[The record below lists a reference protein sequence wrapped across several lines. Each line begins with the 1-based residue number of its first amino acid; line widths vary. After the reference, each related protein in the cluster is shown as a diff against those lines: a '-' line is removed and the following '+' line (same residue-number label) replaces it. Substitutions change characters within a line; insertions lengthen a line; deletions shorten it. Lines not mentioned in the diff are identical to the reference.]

1 MNFSFS
7 FLLLIAL
14 SISIVSLEHSF
25 AQNISPHHQWKTIAD
40 PDSIICKSGHL
51 LLQKNDGTPS
61 CVMPSTY
68 LKLIDRGYGNYDS
81 SIMSKRPE
89 MMNKL
94 MQNMVSNEKLMNHWH
109 EMMQKNA
116 IIMMNTM
123 NDWVSQM
130 KENPELMRNI
140 LGPMASE
147 PQLREKM
154 IQAMKNH
161 PHMENSLKMHSAWM
175 DSVHH
180 PMINS
185 EMDAGMHGTLCSW
198 CPSYKMDSSSPTGFS
213 NSDRIMDVMHE
224 LWVNS
229 GISNDIHQLMIQNP
243 SHMSKMSEQMMNP
256 ILDSIMDD
264 EDLRRQMIELL
275 LEHPEFM
282 NSIRHSNSE
291 TNADH

>member
-1 MNFSFS
+1 MNFYFA

-14 SISIVSLEHSF
+14 SISMISLENSF
-25 AQNISPHHQWKTIAD
+25 AQNMSPHHQWKNTAD
-40 PDSIICKSGHL
+40 PDTITCKSGHL
-51 LLQKNDGTPS
+51 LLQKNDGTPT

-81 SIMSKRPE
+81 SIMSNRPE
-89 MMNKL
+89 MMNQL
-94 MQNMVSNEKLMNHWH
+94 MQNMVSNEKLMHHWH
-109 EMMQKNA
+109 EMMQKNP

-130 KENPELMRNI
+130 KVNPELMKNI
-140 LGPMASE
+140 LGPMASD

-154 IQAMKNH
+154 IQAMKKHSN
-161 PHMENSLKMHSAWM
+161 MENSLKMHSKWM

-180 PMINS
+180 PMMKS
-185 EMDAGMHGTLCSW
+185 GMHGSSCLW
-198 CPSYKMDSSSPTGFS
+198 CPNYQINSISPSIGFS
-213 NSDRIMDVMHE
+213 NSDRMMGIMHE
-224 LWVNS
+224 FWVNS
-229 GISNDIHQLMIQNP
+229 GMSYDMHQLMIQNP

-264 EDLRRQMIELL
+264 EDLRQQMIELL

-282 NSIRHSNSE
+282 NSIRHSDSE
-291 TNADH
+291 TNTDN